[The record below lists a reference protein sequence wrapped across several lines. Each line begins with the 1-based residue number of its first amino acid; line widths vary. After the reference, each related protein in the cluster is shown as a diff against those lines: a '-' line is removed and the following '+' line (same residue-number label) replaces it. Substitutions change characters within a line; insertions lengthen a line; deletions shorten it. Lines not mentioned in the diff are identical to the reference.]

1 VLTRGLK
8 AMSASLDL
16 CGRRAKRLK
25 TDPAVV
31 ELRANDSD
39 SPSECFSCAV
49 RRCVMLSRASLLAGD
64 TDVDSDA
71 EIRSVGLCLHPNSSA
86 NNRVLTPSLES

>member
-1 VLTRGLK
+1 
-8 AMSASLDL
+8 MSASLDL

-25 TDPAVV
+25 TEPAVV

-49 RRCVMLSRASLLAGD
+49 GRCVILSCASLPVGD
-64 TDVDSDA
+64 TDVDSDG
-71 EIRSVGLCLHPNSSA
+71 EIRSMGLCLHPDSSA